1 MFYLELVQNVGLL
14 VSLVVIHG
22 QIIRRWNRYTLGCQ
36 VFSGFLFGCVALVG
50 MMTPVH
56 LLPGLIFDGRSITL
70 SVAGLFGGPV
80 TAAIAAIMSAA
91 YRLWLGGPGMIMG
104 VSVIVESAGLG
115 VAFYYLRRRHP
126 EFTRNLYLFGFGLLV
141 HLGML
146 SLTLTLPREAML
158 DTLEHIATPVL
169 LIYPAATLLICLLF
183 LDQESRVAAEQ
194 AVRESE
200 ERYRAVFNNAA
211 IGIDTLAPDGK
222 FSQVNSAL
230 SEMLGYTEDELK
242 KLTFEEITH
251 PDDRKISKQK
261 LESLMI
267 GERDS
272 YRLEKRYL
280 RKDGEIVW
288 GDLSTSSIKDANG
301 NHIGTIGVIADIT
314 QRKKVLESLRNS
326 EDFLNSIIDQS
337 PNSMWISDDQGALL
351 RCNKALRDLMQIS
364 DDEVVGK
371 YNIFEDNILEKQGFL
386 PLVRSVFEQGSTVRF
401 QIKYDS
407 SQLRNISVVRN
418 ASTFLD
424 VTVFP
429 IRDHHGKI
437 SNAVI
442 QHTDI
447 SERKRAEEALQ
458 GSEKFLEQVVENIP
472 DMIFVKDAEN
482 LSFVKFNKAGEE
494 LLGYSREDL
503 IGKSDYDF
511 FPPSQAEFFIAKD
524 REVLRNGK
532 VVEIPEEEI
541 DTSFKGK
548 RTLHTKKIP
557 ILGADGNPRF
567 LLGISEDITERKQ
580 SEEKNIRLATIVDS
594 SDDAIIGNTLD
605 GIMTSWNKGAEI
617 IFGYKEHEVIGKSI
631 LILAPND
638 RQYEP
643 ERFLNQIKVGRSVKN
658 VETIRQRKDGANIPV
673 SLTVSPIIDEKGGVV
688 GASAIARDIS
698 DRVKAEQQREALQ
711 SQFFQAQKMEAV
723 GILAGGVAHDF
734 NNLLQ
739 AVIGYSELLLD
750 QKKPGDPELEDIQ
763 RIYDSGKRGADLVKS
778 LLMFSRKVQ
787 PELRPIDLNHEIA
800 QVRKLLSHSI
810 PKNIKIDLRLSDA
823 LERILADP
831 SQTGQVIMNLA
842 INARDAMPDGG
853 TLTIETAN
861 VELDKAYCAIDPE
874 LSPGAYVLLAVSDT
888 GQGMDKE
895 TLSHIFE
902 PFFTTKEKGKGTGLG
917 LATVYGIVK
926 QHNGRI
932 TCYSEIEH
940 GTTFEI
946 YLPAIQTDKAPE
958 TQTEAGPI
966 QRGTETILLVDDEET
981 IRNLV
986 TRLLNKFGYK
996 VVTANDGKEALEIYQ
1011 RECNS
1016 ISLIILDLIMPVM
1029 DGKKCLA
1036 EILRVNPNAKVV
1048 LASGHSESGLA
1059 SGATA
1064 GAMGFVKK
1072 PYDMWQLLTRIRD
1085 ILDAE

>member
-1 MFYLELVQNVGLL
+1 
-14 VSLVVIHG
+14 
-22 QIIRRWNRYTLGCQ
+22 
-36 VFSGFLFGCVALVG
+36 
-50 MMTPVH
+50 
-56 LLPGLIFDGRSITL
+56 
-70 SVAGLFGGPV
+70 
-80 TAAIAAIMSAA
+80 
-91 YRLWLGGPGMIMG
+91 
-104 VSVIVESAGLG
+104 
-115 VAFYYLRRRHP
+115 
-126 EFTRNLYLFGFGLLV
+126 
-141 HLGML
+141 
-146 SLTLTLPREAML
+146 
-158 DTLEHIATPVL
+158 
-169 LIYPAATLLICLLF
+169 
-183 LDQESRVAAEQ
+183 
-194 AVRESE
+194 
-200 ERYRAVFNNAA
+200 
-211 IGIDTLAPDGK
+211 
-222 FSQVNSAL
+222 
-230 SEMLGYTEDELK
+230 
-242 KLTFEEITH
+242 
-251 PDDRKISKQK
+251 
-261 LESLMI
+261 
-267 GERDS
+267 
-272 YRLEKRYL
+272 
-280 RKDGEIVW
+280 
-288 GDLSTSSIKDANG
+288 
-301 NHIGTIGVIADIT
+301 
-314 QRKKVLESLRNS
+314 
-326 EDFLNSIIDQS
+326 
-337 PNSMWISDDQGALL
+337 
-351 RCNKALRDLMQIS
+351 
-364 DDEVVGK
+364 
-371 YNIFEDNILEKQGFL
+371 
-386 PLVRSVFEQGSTVRF
+386 
-401 QIKYDS
+401 
-407 SQLRNISVVRN
+407 
-418 ASTFLD
+418 
-424 VTVFP
+424 
-429 IRDHHGKI
+429 
-437 SNAVI
+437 
-442 QHTDI
+442 
-447 SERKRAEEALQ
+447 
-458 GSEKFLEQVVENIP
+458 
-472 DMIFVKDAEN
+472 
-482 LSFVKFNKAGEE
+482 
-494 LLGYSREDL
+494 
-503 IGKSDYDF
+503 
-511 FPPSQAEFFIAKD
+511 
-524 REVLRNGK
+524 
-532 VVEIPEEEI
+532 
-541 DTSFKGK
+541 
-548 RTLHTKKIP
+548 
-557 ILGADGNPRF
+557 
-567 LLGISEDITERKQ
+567 
-580 SEEKNIRLATIVDS
+580 
-594 SDDAIIGNTLD
+594 
-605 GIMTSWNKGAEI
+605 MTSWNKGAEI

-631 LILAPND
+631 SILAPND

-643 ERFLNQIKVGRSVKN
+643 ERLLNQIKVGRSVKN

-673 SLTVSPIIDEKGGVV
+673 SLTVSPIIDENGGVV

-946 YLPAIQTDKAPE
+946 YLPAIQADKAPE

-981 IRNLV
+981 IRNLG

-1059 SGATA
+1059 SGEI
-1064 GAMGFVKK
+1064 GRSVV
-1072 PYDMWQLLTRIRD
+1072 
-1085 ILDAE
+1085 